1 MAIRAL
7 IFDVDGTL
15 AETEELHR
23 RAFNETFAEYGLG
36 WHWDRAL
43 YRELLKTTGGKE
55 RMLAH
60 IRNNAPATRPPED
73 AIPAIH
79 RRKTA
84 RYVELVAEGALEL
97 RPGIR
102 ELMEDAR
109 ARGVR
114 LAVATTTNLP
124 NVEALCRACFG
135 QPADAV
141 FDVIAAGDQVKA
153 KKPAPDVYE
162 LALARL
168 GLAARDCVALE
179 DSLNGLLSA
188 KGAGLRC
195 IVSPGPY
202 TEGQD
207 FSLADA
213 VAGCFSEF
221 PAIKTLEDA
230 LNPDTKGE
238 DNGR

>member
-1 MAIRAL
+1 MAIKAL

-43 YRELLKTTGGKE
+43 YGELLKTTGGKE

-60 IRNNAPATRPPED
+60 IRNNAPATRPAETE
-73 AIPAIH
+73 IPAIH

-97 RPGIR
+97 RPGIG
-102 ELMEDAR
+102 ELIEDAR

-135 QPADAV
+135 QPAGAL
-141 FDVIAAGDQVKA
+141 FEVICAGDQVKA

-162 LALARL
+162 LALAHL
-168 GLAARDCVALE
+168 GLSARDCVALE
-179 DSLNGLLSA
+179 DSHNGLLSA

-202 TEGQD
+202 TQRQD

-213 VAGCFSEF
+213 VARCFCEIS
-221 PAIKTLEDA
+221 TLKAVEKI
-230 LNPDTKGE
+230 LNPATKE
-238 DNGR
+238 EHHGR